1 MHFYKL
7 MLIILLFSICWV
19 STNAQRLTAGQK
31 LGNSFVIAYPKKG
44 EINRLELLS
53 SKAEMVNGKL
63 NIVYNLADGSMV
75 QINGI
80 PKSWLKDTACVT
92 DKVQMV
98 YISGNQDTTLV
109 SRSTLR
115 IRIKCMQPKVGE
127 PLLVYVLGRVSKSNR
142 ANTFETNYFGLVPV
156 AEMMQETN

>member
-1 MHFYKL
+1 MRITNL
-7 MLIILLFSICWV
+7 MLIMLLFSLCSLSI
-19 STNAQRLTAGQK
+19 SAQRLTAGQK
-31 LGNSFVIAYPKKG
+31 PGNSFVIAYPKRG

-53 SKAEMVNGKL
+53 SKVEMVNGKL

-80 PKSWLKDTACVT
+80 PKSWLIDTACVT

-109 SRSTLR
+109 SRGTLR

-127 PLLVYVLGRVSKSNR
+127 SISVYVLGRVSKSNR
-142 ANTFETNYFGLVPV
+142 ANTFETNYYGLVPV